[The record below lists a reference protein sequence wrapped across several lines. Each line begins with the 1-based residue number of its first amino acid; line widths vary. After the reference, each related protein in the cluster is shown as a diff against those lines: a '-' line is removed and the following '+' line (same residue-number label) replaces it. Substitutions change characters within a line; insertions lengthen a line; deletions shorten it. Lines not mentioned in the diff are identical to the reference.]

1 MTSSRSRSVFGLLA
15 VSCYSYTLL
24 PSHAFQNS
32 QSNHHK
38 HLSMQSEF
46 PRSRIAIRPPSPSS
60 PQSNPRSLPV
70 LSVATNPFKDKRP
83 SFPFLENTDQAM
95 SQQPQHEQAT
105 TMESTIEEPL
115 QNTENN
121 SNTNNSSNYP
131 PFIESIL
138 STYLGPRLILAL
150 VSILYATNFPL
161 GSLMNDALP
170 ASAATSSRMVLAS
183 LVLSP
188 FLFRL
193 KPSLRREVLLGGSFV
208 SMGYVS
214 QSLALVDTSPALVSF
229 LGSATV
235 LVCPLLQW
243 LVDKRPMG
251 WKDAPQTWM
260 AACLCLCGVAA
271 LELFGGG
278 GGGGTSL
285 RDHWEQLGRGDALS
299 LVQAVGFGTGV
310 FLSEK
315 MMKKEPDQAL
325 SITAGLVGVTAFYS
339 MIWCFVDGW
348 MFRTMDGGEGGIA
361 MQQWQ
366 SYGLPGLFLNPDM
379 RTVAYAVA
387 WTGIISTS
395 TNFFIEITALGR
407 VPSSEASVILA
418 TEPLWASLFAAWWM
432 KEEFGVSDVV
442 GGMLMIGAC
451 VVNTLKPD
459 DLRRWIGGSVDGN
472 DEKELDGN
480 GVSMTV
486 EQS

>member
-1 MTSSRSRSVFGLLA
+1 DQPPQDTENSNINISNNNNDNAATSS
-15 VSCYSYTLL
+15 
-24 PSHAFQNS
+24 
-32 QSNHHK
+32 
-38 HLSMQSEF
+38 
-46 PRSRIAIRPPSPSS
+46 SS
-60 PQSNPRSLPV
+60 
-70 LSVATNPFKDKRP
+70 
-83 SFPFLENTDQAM
+83 
-95 SQQPQHEQAT
+95 
-105 TMESTIEEPL
+105 
-115 QNTENN
+115 
-121 SNTNNSSNYP
+121 NSSNYP

-138 STYLGPRLILAL
+138 STYLGPRLVLAL

-188 FLFRL
+188 FLLRL

-208 SMGYVS
+208 SLGYVS

-235 LVCPLLQW
+235 LVCPLLQCV
-243 LVDKRPMG
+243 VDKRPMG

-260 AACLCLCGVAA
+260 AACLCLSGVAA

-278 GGGGTSL
+278 AGAAGTSL

-339 MIWCFVDGW
+339 MVWCLVDGW
-348 MFRTMDGGEGGIA
+348 MWTPMEGGDAGTA

-366 SYGLPGLFLNPDM
+366 SYGLPGLFLDPDM
-379 RTVAYAVA
+379 RTVACAVA

-418 TEPLWASLFAAWWM
+418 TEPLWASVFAAWWM
-432 KEEFGVSDVV
+432 KEEFGISDVV

-451 VVNTLKPD
+451 VVNTLKPE
-459 DLRRWIGGSVDGN
+459 DLKRWIGGGVAVDGDD
-472 DEKELDGN
+472 DEEFDCDGRAIIA
-480 GVSMTV
+480 
-486 EQS
+486 EQ